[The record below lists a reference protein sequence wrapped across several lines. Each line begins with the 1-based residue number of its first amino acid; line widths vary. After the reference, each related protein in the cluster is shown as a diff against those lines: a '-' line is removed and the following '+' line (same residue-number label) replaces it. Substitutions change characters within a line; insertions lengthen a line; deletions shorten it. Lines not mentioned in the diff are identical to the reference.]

1 MAKVLVA
8 YASLT
13 GNTEEIAELIVEG
26 IRAAGG
32 EAVLKSVMDCNADE
46 IKAYEAVML
55 GAYTWG
61 DGELPDEFLDFYE
74 ELDELDLS
82 ACKAAAFGSGDTGYA
97 IYCGAVDQIEEKL
110 KERGAEIVQPSLKIE
125 YGPNAAEKRL
135 AALTGA
141 SSSRSARRSLKDGRG
156 GRRHHRN
163 DAGC

>member
-55 GAYTWG
+55 GAYTW
-61 DGELPDEFLDFYE
+61 ETASCRMNSWISMKSWMSWI
-74 ELDELDLS
+74 S
-82 ACKAAAFGSGDTGYA
+82 APVRRRPSEAETPGMRSTAEQWIRLK
-97 IYCGAVDQIEEKL
+97 KL

-125 YGPNAAEKRL
+125 YGPNAAEKEACRTYGRQFIEIC
-135 AALTGA
+135 AAV
-141 SSSRSARRSLKDGRG
+141 S
-156 GRRHHRN
+156 
-163 DAGC
+163 